1 MDLNYLKKLLK
12 IVDDSGVDEVE
23 IEEEGTRIK
32 IKKSPTYKSDSQN
45 VYPYVFPQNFQIPVQ
60 PPVTQTQVQIPQA
73 AVTEEKK
80 AVEEKKPEK
89 KYHEIK
95 SPIVGTFYRAPSPD
109 AEPYVKVGDT
119 VQVGQVLCIVEAM
132 KLMNEIESDVNG
144 KIVQILVENAQPVEY
159 GQTLFLIE
167 PL

>member
-12 IVDDSGVDEVE
+12 IVDESGVDEVE
-23 IEEEGTRIK
+23 IEEEGTKIR
-32 IKKSPTYKSDSQN
+32 IKKSPTYKENSQN
-45 VYPYVFPQNFQIPVQ
+45 VFPFPFPQNFQLPAQTPVAQ
-60 PPVTQTQVQIPQA
+60 PQPSAPAII
-73 AVTEEKK
+73 EEKK
-80 AVEEKKPEK
+80 VVEDKKPEK

>member
-12 IVDDSGVDEVE
+12 IVDESGVDEVE
-23 IEEEGTRIK
+23 IEEEGTKIR
-32 IKKSPTYKSDSQN
+32 IKKSPTYKENSQN
-45 VYPYVFPQNFQIPVQ
+45 VFPFPFPQNFQLPVQ
-60 PPVTQTQVQIPQA
+60 TPVAQPQPSA
-73 AVTEEKK
+73 PAIIEEKK
-80 AVEEKKPEK
+80 VVEDKKPEK